1 MAQIA
6 HVNDTWY
13 IQVRNLIAGSTP
25 VVGTTPGAVVSFVAS
40 YPDGTTYTTG
50 TLAWGGLGFANQWAA
65 QITLPAFPTQ
75 LAITITA
82 QATVNAVL
90 VQGTLEQSLNVVS

>member
-25 VVGTTPGAVVSFVAS
+25 VVGTTPGAAVSFVAR
-40 YPDGTTYTTG
+40 YPDGTTCTTG
-50 TLAWGGLGFANQWAA
+50 ALTWGGLGFTNQWAA

-82 QATVNAVL
+82 VAVVNGVS